1 MRTGRKTPGN
11 ATRLPIGEEDAEVE
25 ESLERFLDGH
35 AGSDA
40 VRQAVA
46 ATILEIATTAR
57 AVWAIGQDPGAHSFD
72 AVETGINVDGDQQ
85 TRLDVIADGMFL
97 AAARR
102 APVAFYASEEQ
113 PEPVTIDAS
122 RSLALAIDPL
132 DGSSNVDLNLSFGTI
147 FSILPAVGADAS
159 TPVAAFLQP
168 GDRQLAAGLIIYG
181 PQLTLVLSVG
191 DGAHVFT
198 HSAQEGGFV
207 LFKSSVQIPALATE
221 FAINA
226 SNYRHWDES
235 VRLYFDDCVRGVHG
249 PRARDFNMR
258 WLASLV
264 VEAYRILTR
273 GGVFLYPADN
283 RKGYRNGRLRLVY
296 EANPVAFVV
305 EQAGGGASNGVER
318 ILSLTPES
326 LHQRVPLIFGS
337 KREVLKLTRYH
348 TDPSAIGERSPLFG
362 TRGLFR
368 V

>member
-1 MRTGRKTPGN
+1 M
-11 ATRLPIGEEDAEVE
+11 A
-25 ESLERFLDGH
+25 ESLERFLQAWC
-35 AGSDA
+35 AGDET
-40 VRQAVA
+40 REAVA
-46 ATILEIATTAR
+46 ATVTEIIATGH
-57 AVWAIGQDPGAHSFD
+57 AVWTLGQDPEAHSFD

-85 TRLDVIADGMFL
+85 TRLDVVADGMFL

-113 PEPVTIDAS
+113 PEPVTTDAS
-122 RSLALAIDPL
+122 RPLALAVDPL

-147 FSILPAVGADAS
+147 FSILPKSDSDEAAPAAS
-159 TPVAAFLQP
+159 FLQP

-181 PQLTLVLSVG
+181 PQLALVLSVG
-191 DGAHVFT
+191 DGTHVFT
-198 HSAQEGGFV
+198 HSARCGGFTLV
-207 LFKSSVQIPALATE
+207 KSSIRVPALATE

-226 SNYRHWDES
+226 SNYRHWDDS
-235 VRLYFDDCVRGVHG
+235 VRLYFDDCVKGVHG

-264 VEAYRILTR
+264 VEAYRILMR
-273 GGVFLYPADN
+273 GGVFLYPADG
-283 RKGYRNGRLRLVY
+283 RKGHDKGRLRLVY
-296 EANPVAFVV
+296 EANPVAFVI
-305 EQAGGGASNGVER
+305 EQAGGGASNGVDR

-337 KREVLKLTRYH
+337 GREVAKLTRYH

-362 TRGLFR
+362 RRGLFR